1 MIFLYL
7 SSYLG
12 IIVLYNLKK
21 LMVKVL
27 YFNDIDNLQYLN
39 EKNNLLFQKKKW
51 QFQSCELYRED
62 ENKT

>member
-1 MIFLYL
+1 MI
-7 SSYLG
+7 
-12 IIVLYNLKK
+12 
-21 LMVKVL
+21 KVL